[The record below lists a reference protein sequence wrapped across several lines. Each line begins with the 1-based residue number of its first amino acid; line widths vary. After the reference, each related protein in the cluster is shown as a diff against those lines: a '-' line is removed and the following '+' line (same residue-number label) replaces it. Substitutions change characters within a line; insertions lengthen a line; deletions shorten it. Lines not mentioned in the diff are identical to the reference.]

1 MEIFIG
7 VIFTVFIRLIIDV
20 FLYFRKRNNRAG
32 RFIIIRDEDEPP
44 YIFLE
49 LFKSIEEIENFDE
62 VIVEVNRKN
71 SHK

>member
-1 MEIFIG
+1 MEI
-7 VIFTVFIRLIIDV
+7 VIAIVLTILVRFGIDL
-20 FLYFRKRNNRAG
+20 FLYFRKKSNRAG
-32 RFIIIRDEDEPP
+32 RFIIVRDEDEPP

-49 LFKSIEEIENFDE
+49 LFKSVEEIENFDE

>member
-1 MEIFIG
+1 MEFFIG
-7 VIFTVFIRLIIDV
+7 IIFTVFIRLIIDV
-20 FLYFRKRNNRAG
+20 FLYFRKQNNRAG
-32 RFIIIRDEDEPP
+32 RFIIVRDEDEPP

-49 LFKSIEEIENFDE
+49 LFKSVEEIENFDE

>member
-1 MEIFIG
+1 MEFFIG
-7 VIFTVFIRLIIDV
+7 VILTIFIRLIVDL

-32 RFIIIRDEDEPP
+32 CFIIVRDEDEPP

-62 VIVEVNRKN
+62 VIVEVKHKD

>member
-1 MEIFIG
+1 MEIFIA
-7 VIFTVFIRLIIDV
+7 VFVTIFIRLGIDV

-32 RFIIIRDEDEPP
+32 RFIIVRDEDEPP

-62 VIVEVNRKN
+62 VIVEVKHKD

>member
-1 MEIFIG
+1 MEFFIG
-7 VIFTVFIRLIIDV
+7 IIFTVFIRLIIDV
-20 FLYFRKRNNRAG
+20 FLFFRKQNNRAG
-32 RFIIIRDEDEPP
+32 RFIIVRDEDEPP

-49 LFKSIEEIENFDE
+49 LFKSVEEIENFDE

>member
-1 MEIFIG
+1 MEISIG
-7 VIFTVFIRLIIDV
+7 IIFAVFIRLIIDV
-20 FLYFRKRNNRAG
+20 FLYFRKRNNRSG
-32 RFIIIRDEDEPP
+32 RFIIVRDEDEPP

-62 VIVEVNRKN
+62 VIVEVKHKD

>member
-7 VIFTVFIRLIIDV
+7 IIFTVFIRLIVDL
-20 FLYFRKRNNRAG
+20 FLYFKKRNNRAG
-32 RFIIIRDEDEPP
+32 RFIIVRDEDEPP

-62 VIVEVNRKN
+62 VIVEVKHKD